1 MKKNIQIKKTVL
13 ETSKWKKSLKIFNNE
28 IILGLSTQQSCTSF
42 FIQRSFTKGDYV
54 FLKSHIFQKIKYQDK
69 YRLAHHSREQ
79 ILKKLCDGE

>member
-1 MKKNIQIKKTVL
+1 MKKNIQIKETVL

-28 IILGLSTQQSCTSF
+28 IILGLSTQQNCTSF
-42 FIQRSFTKGDYV
+42 FIQRSFTKGNFV

-79 ILKKLCDGE
+79 TLKKMCDGE